1 MLYSYKKRQV
11 SKKTKPK
18 NSYFIRNVNK
28 NKKFNFILILTIYF
42 IWLVGFSLYIHPYIL
57 SYNKNYE
64 ANKYIVNASTVLKN
78 LSIPN
83 SESSYTQNASK
94 SIQDI
99 TKEISLVPKLH
110 PELQHITGEM
120 KLSIPKLD
128 ANNIPVQINVDST
141 DEKIYMPI
149 LNHKLAHFKGTSLPG
164 NLGNVFIYG
173 HSINEFWTHFNSK
186 HPSVVF
192 TNLDKLDIGDEIKL
206 IYQNQTFTYKVSK
219 ARIVSPQDLSSIYSR
234 NTNTLTLMT
243 CWPPGIGTERL
254 IVIAT
259 EKKEI

>member
-1 MLYSYKKRQV
+1 MLYSYKKNEV
-11 SKKTKPK
+11 IKKIKPQK
-18 NSYFIRNVNK
+18 VYFIRNIKK
-28 NKKFNFILILTIYF
+28 NKRFNFFLMLIIYF
-42 IWLVGFSLYIHPYIL
+42 VWLVGFSLYLYPYVL
-57 SYNKNYE
+57 SYNKTYD
-64 ANKYIVNASTVLKN
+64 ADKYVVNASTILKN

-83 SESSYTQNASK
+83 LENTYTQNASRG
-94 SIQDI
+94 IQDI
-99 TKEISLVPKLH
+99 TKEISLAPKLH
-110 PELQHITGEM
+110 PELEHITGEM
-120 KLSIPKLD
+120 KLSIPKLE

-164 NLGNVFIYG
+164 NLGNIFIYG
-173 HSINEFWTHFNSK
+173 HSTNEFWTRFNSK

-206 IYQNQTFTYKVSK
+206 IYENETFTYKVSK

-243 CWPPGIGTERL
+243 CWPPGVGTERL